1 MYRLSARISCE
12 AASRRSW
19 LETAG
24 EAAAVRVCE
33 PLEQPANV
41 GCAAVLF
48 AGRSSTP
55 ARRRNRTGSS
65 TEGRSENQTPRFT
78 RRFGTVS
85 GAVGI
90 AAADP
95 GTYAYPEANLR
106 LCRDAR
112 DNRRRCQ
119 RLSQRSHGPDGVEF
133 PAGGRSHQCAGPARR
148 NRSEEHTSELQS
160 HSDLVCRLL
169 LE

>member
-12 AASRRSW
+12 AASRRGW

-41 GCAAVLF
+41 SCAALYF
-48 AGRSSTP
+48 AGRISSP

-65 TEGRSENQTPRFT
+65 TEDRSENQTPRFA
-78 RRFGTVS
+78 RRFG
-85 GAVGI
+85 AVGRPFSS

-95 GTYAYPEANLR
+95 GTYAHSEANLR
-106 LCRDAR
+106 LC
-112 DNRRRCQ
+112 
-119 RLSQRSHGPDGVEF
+119 
-133 PAGGRSHQCAGPARR
+133 
-148 NRSEEHTSELQS
+148 
-160 HSDLVCRLL
+160 
-169 LE
+169 